1 MKSTTHTLKG
11 AKGYNFDE
19 PTRMLPSFSLTSKD
33 LPEIKDWSVGHKY
46 KLEIEVEQTEMA
58 KSEYMQG
65 EPLTA
70 RFRILK
76 VKNNSESEE
85 EKKGKMGYE

>member
-1 MKSTTHTLKG
+1 MNKMHNLKDS
-11 AKGYNFDE
+11 AMATSLSRSL
-19 PTRMLPSFSLTSKD
+19 PTFSVTSKD
-33 LPEIKDWSVGHKY
+33 LPEIKNWSVGHKY

-58 KSEYMQG
+58 KAEYMEG

-76 VKNNSESEE
+76 IKNTSESEE
-85 EKKGKMGYE
+85 VRKAKKGYE